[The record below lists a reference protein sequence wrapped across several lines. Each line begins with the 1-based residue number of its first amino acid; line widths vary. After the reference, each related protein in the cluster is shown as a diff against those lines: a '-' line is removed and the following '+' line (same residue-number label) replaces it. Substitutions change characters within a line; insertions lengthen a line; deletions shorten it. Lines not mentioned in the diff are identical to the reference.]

1 VDRLTVTADTNV
13 YISALQFD
21 GRPDEFLRLARQGL
35 MRLAVSEPILAEV
48 RRVLGDKFRRTP
60 EEVAEADRLIRG
72 FAELVT
78 PTRRLAV
85 VVEDPDDD
93 RILECAVAAR
103 AQVLVSGDK
112 DLLRL
117 GEFEGIAIVTV
128 TTFLERYFPTPPG
141 RASTT

>member
-1 VDRLTVTADTNV
+1 
-13 YISALQFD
+13 
-21 GRPDEFLRLARQGL
+21 

-48 RRVLGDKFRRTP
+48 RRVLGDKFRRAP

-85 VVEDPDDD
+85 VVEDPEDD
-93 RILECAVAAR
+93 RILECAVAAG

-112 DLLRL
+112 HLLRL
-117 GEFEGIAIVTV
+117 GKFEGIVIVTV
-128 TTFLERYFPTPPG
+128 AAFLDRYFPAPPG
-141 RASTT
+141 RAQTPQTP

>member
-21 GRPDEFLRLARQGL
+21 GRPDQFLRLARQGL
-35 MRLAVSEPILAEV
+35 VRLAASEPILAEV
-48 RRVLGDKFRRTP
+48 RRVLGDKFRRVP
-60 EEVAEADRLIRG
+60 EEVAEADRLTRG

-85 VVEDPDDD
+85 VVEDPEDD
-93 RILECAVAAR
+93 RILECAVAAG

-117 GEFEGIAIVTV
+117 GEFEEMAIVTV
-128 TTFLERYFPTPPG
+128 TAFLERYFPTPPG
-141 RASTT
+141 RASTM